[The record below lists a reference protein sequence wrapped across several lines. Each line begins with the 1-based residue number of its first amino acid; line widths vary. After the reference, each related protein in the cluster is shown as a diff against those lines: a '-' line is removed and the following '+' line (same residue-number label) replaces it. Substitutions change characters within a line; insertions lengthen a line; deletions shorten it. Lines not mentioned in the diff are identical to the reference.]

1 MGSVGPDHLSGVGAI
16 HRLAK
21 CLIVIAC
28 GAFSYREVIG

>member
-1 MGSVGPDHLSGVGAI
+1 MWGVGPDDLSGVGAI

-28 GAFSYREVIG
+28 GPFAYREAIG